1 MNETVVTLQGWLGGE
16 VTLRAAGE
24 TPVASFRVACT
35 PRRYQRRTDSWVDGD
50 TQWYTVTAWRA
61 LADNCAR
68 SLRSGDP
75 VVVHGRL
82 NAQTWTSSAGIE
94 VTSFEV
100 EAAFVGHDLNRGVGR
115 FTRAVRTAAEE
126 PQDSAVLEPQDPV
139 AEEPPDPAA
148 EAGGAV
154 AEGAPPGADDAA
166 TEGGGAT
173 SRERG
178 RRAGRA
184 A

>member
-100 EAAFVGHDLNRGVGR
+100 DAAFVGHDLNRGVGQ
-115 FTRAVRTAAEE
+115 FTRAPRPAVDPSQDGTDGADESGDGGEGAARTGAGEA
-126 PQDSAVLEPQDPV
+126 PQD
-139 AEEPPDPAA
+139 
-148 EAGGAV
+148 GGA
-154 AEGAPPGADDAA
+154 ER
-166 TEGGGAT
+166 GGGAG
-173 SRERG
+173 REG
-178 RRAGRA
+178 ERA

>member
-100 EAAFVGHDLNRGVGR
+100 DAAFVGHDLNRGVGQ
-115 FTRAVRTAAEE
+115 FTRAARPAVDASQDGADGADGADEAGARAARTGTGEA
-126 PQDSAVLEPQDPV
+126 PQD
-139 AEEPPDPAA
+139 
-148 EAGGAV
+148 GGAV
-154 AEGAPPGADDAA
+154 DG
-166 TEGGGAT
+166 
-173 SRERG
+173 RG
-178 RRAGRA
+178 AGREDERA

>member
-100 EAAFVGHDLNRGVGR
+100 DAVFVGHDLNRGVGR
-115 FTRAVRTAAEE
+115 FTRAVRPAPEAPPDSAAEA
-126 PQDSAVLEPQDPV
+126 PQDSA
-139 AEEPPDPAA
+139 AED
-148 EAGGAV
+148 GGAV
-154 AEGAPPGADDAA
+154 AEGAPPGAEDAA
-166 TEGGGAT
+166 TEGGDET
-173 SRERG
+173 SQAGG